1 MDDRD
6 EFLLEMYRQM
16 FADINRHMTVVWQAV
31 SVVVGAFAILALVEK
46 NIIPVD
52 IAVSLIVVLCAW
64 MYAHMLDGGYWYNR
78 NLAII
83 SNIERQ
89 FLKTSDLKDI
99 QYYFGKHRSKRNRMI
114 SYFRVQAGLATA
126 IASLVILFHF
136 ATRVF
141 PGFGERWSNFEP
153 SRTLPY
159 IAAVGAIAVC
169 VWFARDRQKSYEN
182 FLTNSPGIDVDTSTV
197 TYGTGHTVDP

>member
-1 MDDRD
+1 MDDRR

-46 NIIPVD
+46 DIIPID
-52 IAVSLIVVLCAW
+52 IAVALIVILCAW

-78 NLAII
+78 NLAMI

-89 FLKTSDLKDI
+89 FLVKSDLVDI
-99 QYYFGKHRSKRNRMI
+99 QYYFGKHRSKKNKMI
-114 SYFRVQAGLATA
+114 SYFRVQAGLAIA
-126 IASLVILFHF
+126 IAALVILFHF
-136 ATRVF
+136 VERVL
-141 PGFGERWSNFEP
+141 PGLGSSWASFEA

-159 IAAVGAIAVC
+159 ISALAAIGVC
-169 VWFARDRQKSYEN
+169 WWFASDRQTAYEN
-182 FLTNSPGIDVDTSTV
+182 FLENSPGLTVDTSEV
-197 TYGTGHTVDP
+197 SYGTGHTVDP

>member
-1 MDDRD
+1 MDDRR

-46 NIIPVD
+46 DIIPID
-52 IAVSLIVVLCAW
+52 IAVSLIVILCAW

-78 NLAII
+78 NLAMI

-89 FLKTSDLKDI
+89 FLIKSDLREI
-99 QYYFGKHRSKRNRMI
+99 QYYFGKHRSKKNRMI

-136 ATRVF
+136 VTRVV
-141 PGFGERWSNFEP
+141 PGLGEAWSNFDL

-159 IAAVGAIAVC
+159 ISAFGAILVC
-169 VWFARDRQKSYEN
+169 FLFARDRQKSYEN
-182 FLTNSPGIDVDTSTV
+182 FLTNSPGVTVDTSEV
-197 TYGTGHTVDP
+197 TYGTGHTVD

>member
-1 MDDRD
+1 MDDRR

-16 FADINRHMTVVWQAV
+16 FSDINRHMTVVWQAV

-52 IAVSLIVVLCAW
+52 IAVALIVVLCAW

-78 NLAII
+78 NLAMI

-89 FLKTSDLKDI
+89 FLNKSDLRDI
-99 QYYFGKHRSKRNRMI
+99 QYYFGKHRSKKNKMI
-114 SYFRVQAGLATA
+114 SYFRVQAGLAIA
-126 IASLVILFHF
+126 IGTLVILFHF
-136 ATRVF
+136 LTRVL
-141 PGFGERWSNFEP
+141 PGWHEPWSSFEP

-159 IAAVGAIAVC
+159 ISVAAAVGVC
-169 VWFARDRQKSYEN
+169 VWFANDRQKAYEN
-182 FLTNSPGIDVDTSTV
+182 FLTNSPGLTVDTSTV
-197 TYGTGHTVDP
+197 TYGTGHTVDK